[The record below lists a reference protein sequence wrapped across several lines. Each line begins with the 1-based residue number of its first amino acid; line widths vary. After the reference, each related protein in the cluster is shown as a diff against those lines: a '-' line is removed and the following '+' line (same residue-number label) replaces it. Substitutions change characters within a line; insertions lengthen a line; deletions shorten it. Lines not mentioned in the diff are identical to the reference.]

1 MVVDWGEMAK
11 APCYPAAVRNIR
23 VAAHCAAAQLE
34 FLRKGGLD
42 ISRMTCVG
50 HSLGAHTCG
59 LLASYVTFR
68 LHKIIGIQFCFFEN
82 PIIIGSCF
90 SFHSLFFF
98 FKTVAL
104 ISYPSTNWQQSNLLI
119 LNNKGQMEVFHLEI
133 LI

>member
-98 FKTVAL
+98 LQDSRFNFLSINQLTTKQFIDIKQQGTNGGF
-104 ISYPSTNWQQSNLLI
+104 PS
-119 LNNKGQMEVFHLEI
+119 
-133 LI
+133 